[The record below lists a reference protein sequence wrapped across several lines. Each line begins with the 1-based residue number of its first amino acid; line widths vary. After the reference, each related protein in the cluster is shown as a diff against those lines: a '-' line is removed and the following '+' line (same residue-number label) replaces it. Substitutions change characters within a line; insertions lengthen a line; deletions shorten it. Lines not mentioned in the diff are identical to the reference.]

1 MSALTP
7 KADIARMSWHVRLY
21 QLSSRR
27 FSDATSALFECPLWV
42 RSGHSAM
49 SVPRPL
55 YRLKADIDWRLDN
68 VRQALKRLN
77 LKLIY
82 VNNSLSKL

>member
-1 MSALTP
+1 
-7 KADIARMSWHVRLY
+7 
-21 QLSSRR
+21 
-27 FSDATSALFECPLWV
+27 
-42 RSGHSAM
+42 M

>member
-1 MSALTP
+1 MSACTSRRVALAMVTFSIIRMSALGQKRTFCY
-7 KADIARMSWHVRLY
+7 VR
-21 QLSSRR
+21 
-27 FSDATSALFECPLWV
+27 AASALPLE
-42 RSGHSAM
+42 S
-49 SVPRPL
+49 
-55 YRLKADIDWRLDN
+55 DIDWRLVN